1 MPGGQGRR
9 NLYQLRQIPLGGGEI
24 MRHVEAALIR
34 AIKAQADHRR
44 GALAADLVDA
54 VQDDKEAILAE
65 MDFDAWLANACQ
77 DCLEGPNLPYI

>member
-1 MPGGQGRR
+1 
-9 NLYQLRQIPLGGGEI
+9 
-24 MRHVEAALIR
+24 MRYAEAALLR
-34 AIKAQADHRR
+34 AIMAKADRRR

-77 DCLEGPNLPYI
+77 DCMEGPNRPYI

>member
-1 MPGGQGRR
+1 
-9 NLYQLRQIPLGGGEI
+9 
-24 MRHVEAALIR
+24 MRLVEAALIR

-77 DCLEGPNLPYI
+77 DCFEGPNLPYI